1 MQDLL
6 YRLTTTPVNEGIIW
20 IILLI
25 LFVISLFL
33 VIAKFEDSDKVTSIF
48 ISLIIF
54 VATSILFG
62 SFQNHINKNVEIAI
76 TKKQYTLTLNGAVL
90 ELTSNSPYLNSE
102 ILEVVY
108 QDDKRFQIKYHNQ
121 YYDIDKSQEK
131 IDAKNW
137 PSSES

>member
-6 YRLTTTPVNEGIIW
+6 YRLTTTPVNEGLIW

-25 LFVISLFL
+25 LVFISLLL
-33 VIAKFEDSDKVTSIF
+33 VITKFEDSDKLTSIF

-76 TKKQYTLTLNGAVL
+76 TKKEYTLTLNGAVL

-121 YYDIDKSQEK
+121 YYYIYKSQ
-131 IDAKNW
+131 
-137 PSSES
+137 

>member
-6 YRLTTTPVNEGIIW
+6 YRLTTTPVNEGLIW

-25 LFVISLFL
+25 LVFISLLL
-33 VIAKFEDSDKVTSIF
+33 VITKFEDSDKLTSIF

-54 VATSILFG
+54 VATSILFI

-76 TKKQYTLTLNGAVL
+76 TKKEYTLTLNGAVL
-90 ELTSNSPYLNSE
+90 ELTSNSSYLNSE

-131 IDAKNW
+131 IDAKN
-137 PSSES
+137 

>member
-6 YRLTTTPVNEGIIW
+6 YRLTTTPVNEGLIW

-25 LFVISLFL
+25 LVFISLLL
-33 VIAKFEDSDKVTSIF
+33 VITKFEDSDKLTSIF

-54 VATSILFG
+54 VATSILFV

-76 TKKQYTLTLNGAVL
+76 TKKEYILTLNGAVL

-131 IDAKNW
+131 IDAKN
-137 PSSES
+137 

>member
-6 YRLTTTPVNEGIIW
+6 YRLTTTPVNEGLIW

-25 LFVISLFL
+25 LVFISLLL
-33 VIAKFEDSDKVTSIF
+33 VITKFEDSDKLTSIF

-54 VATSILFG
+54 VATSILFV

-76 TKKQYTLTLNGAVL
+76 TKKEYTLTLNGAVL

-131 IDAKNW
+131 IDVKN
-137 PSSES
+137 

>member
-25 LFVISLFL
+25 LVFISLLL
-33 VIAKFEDSDKVTSIF
+33 VITKFEDSDKITSIF

-54 VATSILFG
+54 IATSILFI

-76 TKKQYTLTLNGAVL
+76 TKKKYTLTLNGAVL

-108 QDDKRFQIKYHNQ
+108 QDDKRFQIKYHDK

-131 IDAKNW
+131 IDAANW
-137 PSSES
+137 RPS

>member
-6 YRLTTTPVNEGIIW
+6 YRLTTTPFNEGIIW

-25 LFVISLFL
+25 LVFISLLL
-33 VIAKFEDSDKVTSIF
+33 VITKFEDSDKLTSIF

-54 VATSILFG
+54 IATSILFV

-76 TKKQYTLTLNGAVL
+76 TKKKYTLTLNGAVL

-108 QDDKRFQIKYHNQ
+108 QDDKRFQIKYHNK
-121 YYDIDKSQEK
+121 YYDIDKLQEN
-131 IDAKNW
+131 INANN
-137 PSSES
+137 

>member
-6 YRLTTTPVNEGIIW
+6 YRLTTTPINEGIIW
-20 IILLI
+20 IILLM

-33 VIAKFEDSDKVTSIF
+33 VIAKFEDSDKITSIF

-131 IDAKNW
+131 INDTNR
-137 PSSES
+137 PSSEN

>member
-6 YRLTTTPVNEGIIW
+6 YRLTTTPINEGIIW
-20 IILLI
+20 IILLM

-33 VIAKFEDSDKVTSIF
+33 VIDKFEDSDKVTSIF

-131 IDAKNW
+131 INDTNR
-137 PSSES
+137 PSSEN

>member
-1 MQDLL
+1 M
-6 YRLTTTPVNEGIIW
+6 
-20 IILLI
+20 

-33 VIAKFEDSDKVTSIF
+33 VIAKFEDSDKITSIF

-54 VATSILFG
+54 VTTSILFG

-131 IDAKNW
+131 INDTNR
-137 PSSES
+137 PSSEN